1 MEDVRNRSKANFPKM
16 KMTDK
21 SNCKE
26 KINFDGI
33 KSNKIFEVSTLK
45 QGQVTN
51 QITEDL
57 LLLGVI

>member
-1 MEDVRNRSKANFPKM
+1 MENVRNRSKAKFPKM

-26 KINFDGI
+26 KINFDGS

-51 QITEDL
+51 QLT
-57 LLLGVI
+57 